1 MNDFYKTTDMALAT
15 VLSMNFPVRELI
27 NKNGRGTFLFDDTEE
42 LEQFVEAFWNKRLTV
57 EPTALFEALK
67 LIKNRLYND
76 VKKGEL

>member
-27 NKNGRGTFLFDDTEE
+27 NKNGRGTFMFDNSDE
-42 LEQFVEAFWNKRLTV
+42 LITFVDAFWNKQLTV

-76 VKKGEL
+76 VKEEQ